1 MTPTHNG
8 DKNRDD
14 FTGRPRRRKTSTR
27 VRVADW
33 TARTLITI
41 GGIGTILAVSLVC
54 VFLVWVVVPLF
65 SSPEIEGKRS
75 ITRQAVDAGGAKP
88 MHVAVDEHQLLTA
101 SFFEDGVIETYA
113 LADGEH
119 IDQQRLTEHQPA
131 LTAAAF
137 TVDGK
142 DFALGF
148 EDGTIQL
155 GEIDFSLRFIDEEQ
169 IDDPRVHA
177 LEVDETTPY
186 NNGVITRTRTG
197 QLRLSTLDIE
207 LNDPIE
213 AENDTGVTAI
223 DLAITNRGPV
233 YAALYGDGE
242 LRLSTLR
249 SKRNMMTGKVAYTPN
264 SARLPYEHIVD
275 AEPPLYLKVAGRG
288 DNVYVA
294 WRDGRCLRFDSR
306 SMDDPQLAEELD
318 LAPGE
323 GTTLTAMHF
332 ANGRTTLLTGD
343 SQGRVR
349 GWFRIKP
356 AIMGTM
362 PNGKALLH
370 SSAVPEHTADQLATP
385 ERADVPET
393 LRDQASELR
402 INPSHDRTMLVMA
415 HELAP
420 DESPVTALASSNRSR
435 MIAAGYADGSATLA
449 LLTSAEELATVH
461 AEGDGDITA
470 VAITPKDDGLLAA
483 QHDLATLWQVDPRH
497 PEASFDTVFTKV
509 WYEGYN
515 RPAHVWQSSSG
526 SDDFEPKFGLMPLI
540 FGTLKATIYCMMFG
554 LPLGLAAAVYSSEF
568 LHPRTKAKIKPTI
581 ETMASLPT
589 VVLGFLAALVF
600 APWVEKFLPM
610 VLAMIFTVP
619 VTLLLGSYLW
629 QLLPYASFVRLKAY
643 RFIFICAVLPMGIA
657 AAWIIGPTVESLLF
671 ADGLSFWLDG
681 QVDTELLGISL
692 GGLGGWCVLLL
703 PLSAIMIGI
712 ICMQWVNPRYRELV
726 RDWSRPHAALAELVK
741 FLIAF
746 AAVLLLSLA
755 VGLLLTILGLDP
767 RGSSFFPPELINTY
781 VQRNAL
787 VVGFVMGFAV
797 IPIIYTIA
805 DDALSAVPE
814 HLRAGSLATGATP
827 WQTAVRIVIP
837 TAMSGLF
844 SATMIGLGRAVGET
858 MIVLMA
864 AGNTPVMEWNIF
876 NGFRTLSANIAVE
889 LPEAPINGTHY
900 RMLFLAALAL
910 FAMTFALNTVA
921 EIVRLRFRKRAYQL

>member
-1 MTPTHNG
+1 MHHG
-8 DKNRDD
+8 ENRRDG

-27 VRVADW
+27 VRIADW
-33 TARTLITI
+33 TARVLITF

-54 VFLVWVVVPLF
+54 FFLVWVVVPLF
-65 SSPEIEGKRS
+65 SSPEIAGKRS
-75 ITRQAVDAGGAKP
+75 ITRGAGHADDVKP
-88 MHVAVDEHQLLTA
+88 MHVAVDEYQLLTA

-119 IDQQRLTEHQPA
+119 IRQQRLTEHPPA

-137 TVDGK
+137 TIDGK
-142 DFALGF
+142 HFALGF
-148 EDGTIQL
+148 DDGTIQL
-155 GEIDFSLRFIDEEQ
+155 GEIGFSLQFIDEQQ
-169 IDDPRVHA
+169 IDDPDVHA
-177 LEVDETTPY
+177 LDVDETMPY
-186 NNGVITRTRTG
+186 DNGVITRTRAG
-197 QLRLSTLDIE
+197 QLRLSKLAIE
-207 LNDPIE
+207 LNDPVE
-213 AENDTGVTAI
+213 AENDTGVVAI

-249 SKRNMMTGKVAYTPN
+249 QQRNMMTGTITHTPD
-264 SARLPYEHIVD
+264 SARLPYESVVD
-275 AEPPLYLKVAGRG
+275 AEPPTYLKVAGRG

-306 SMDDPQLAEELD
+306 SMKDPQLAEELD

-332 ANGRTTLLTGD
+332 ANGRNTLITGD

-356 AIMGTM
+356 TIIGATSDGD
-362 PNGKALLH
+362 ALIR
-370 SSAVPEHTADQLATP
+370 SDAVPEHIAERLATP
-385 ERADVPET
+385 EPADVTEK
-393 LRDQASELR
+393 LRDEASSLR
-402 INPSHDRTMLVMA
+402 INSTRDGTVLVMA
-415 HELAP
+415 HELAAADP
-420 DESPVTALASSNRSR
+420 PVTALASSNRSR
-435 MIAAGYADGSATLA
+435 MIVAGYADGSATLA
-449 LLTSAEELATVH
+449 LLTSAEVLATVR
-461 AEGDGDITA
+461 AEGAGSVTA

-483 QHDLATLWQVDPRH
+483 QRDLATLWQVDSRH
-497 PEASFDTVFTKV
+497 PEASFGSVFTKV

-515 RPAHVWQSSSG
+515 TPTHAWQSSSG

-540 FGTLKATIYCMMFG
+540 FGTLKATIFCMMFG

-568 LHPRTKAKIKPTI
+568 LHPRTKAKVKPTI

-600 APWVEKFLPM
+600 APWVERFLPM
-610 VLAMIFTVP
+610 VLALVFTIP
-619 VTLLLGSYLW
+619 VALLLGSYLW
-629 QLLPYASFVRLKAY
+629 QLFPYAWFVRLKPY
-643 RFIFICAVLPMGIA
+643 RFIFICAVLPIGMA
-657 AAWIIGPTVESLLF
+657 AAWLIGPAVEAFLF
-671 ADGLSFWLDG
+671 ADDLRSWLDG
-681 QVDTELLGISL
+681 QVHTRLFGVAF

-703 PLSAIMIGI
+703 PLSAITVGLV
-712 ICMQWVNPRYRELV
+712 CMQWVNPRYREFG
-726 RDWSRPHAALAELVK
+726 RHWSRPRAALAELVK
-741 FLIAF
+741 FGLAF
-746 AAVLLLSLA
+746 AAVLLLSLV
-755 VGLLLTILGLDP
+755 VGLSLTILGFDP
-767 RGSSFFPPELINTY
+767 RGSNFFPPDLISTY

-910 FAMTFALNTVA
+910 FAMTFALNTIA